1 MTNPLPPIC
10 LSSAKF
16 TSIEAT
22 SHTTWT
28 FVEISDTEGF
38 TEVVE
43 IGSNRAMIGPSGHT
57 TKSIASLIAE
67 SVESLKTIKILE
79 ESDIP
84 AMLGLEPL
92 TLQISPNLATVV
104 SALRT
109 AMICLQ
115 AKHMSMSLAE
125 ALGGGRVES
134 IPVYANIN
142 RSLLGKPRTPS
153 DFAREA
159 EEVVAHGFSIIKC
172 NPFDEV
178 SKIDGHDSNIENAK
192 LGIQRVTRIR
202 ESVGDEVNVL
212 VDCHEKF
219 GFEAAILVAKSLS
232 ELKIGW
238 LEEPI
243 PLKNNSRELTR
254 IAQEIQI
261 PLAGGE
267 NGYGKDYFDA
277 LILDGLFNII
287 MPDIKFCGGA
297 SEAHNISLSTLSN
310 AGLVSFHNPSGPVSQ
325 LCSAQVTAA
334 TPKIL
339 PLEHATG
346 EASWRADLMNP
357 PEIINNGHYWLPHGH
372 GLGSSLNQEAIKAK
386 GTSW

>member
-1 MTNPLPPIC
+1 MANLLPHIY

-16 TSIEAT
+16 TSIDVT
-22 SHTTWT
+22 PRTTWT

-43 IGSNRAMIGPSGHT
+43 IGSNRAMTVPSSHT

-67 SVESLKTIKILE
+67 SLESLKTAEISE

-84 AMLGLEPL
+84 IMLGLEPL
-92 TLQISPNLATVV
+92 TLQTNHNLATVV

-109 AMICLQ
+109 AVTCLQ
-115 AKHMSMSLAE
+115 AKHMSISLGE
-125 ALGGGRVES
+125 ALGASSVKS
-134 IPVYANIN
+134 IPLYANIN
-142 RSLLGKPRTPS
+142 RSLLGRPRTPS

-159 EEVVAHGFSIIKC
+159 ELAVANGFSTIKC

-178 SKIDGHDSNIENAK
+178 NRTDGHDANIADAK
-192 LGIQRVTRIR
+192 TGLDRVTKIR
-202 ESVGDEVNVL
+202 ESVGDQVNVL

-219 GFEAAILVAKSLS
+219 GLEAAIFIAKSLS

-243 PLKNNSRELTR
+243 PLKNNSQELIL
-254 IAQEIQI
+254 IAQQLQI

-267 NGYGKDYFDA
+267 NGYGKDYFDG
-277 LILDGLFNII
+277 LVLDGFFNII

-297 SEAHNISLSTLSN
+297 SEAHNISLSTLRN
-310 AGLVSFHNPSGPVSQ
+310 AGQVSFHNPSGPVSQ

-334 TPKIL
+334 IPNIL

-346 EASWRADLMNP
+346 EIDWRADLMNP
-357 PEIINNGHYWLPHGH
+357 PEIINNGRYWLPDGC
-372 GLGSSLNQEAIKAK
+372 GLGASLNQELINAK
-386 GTSW
+386 GVSW